1 MADVRHQKEQVG
13 VVLSNK
19 MEKSAVVEVTRL
31 LQHPVYRKVVR
42 RRKKYLVHDG
52 KKVCKV
58 GDKVRIRSTRPAS
71 RAKRWRIVEILS
83 SAESN

>member
-42 RRKKYLVHDG
+42 IRKKYVVHDE
-52 KKVCKV
+52 KKACKV
-58 GDKVRIRSTRPAS
+58 GDKVRIRSTRPIS
-71 RAKRWRIVEILS
+71 KAKCWRVVEVLT
-83 SAESN
+83 SAEAN

>member
-19 MEKSAVVEVTRL
+19 TERSAVVEVTRL
-31 LQHPVYRKVVR
+31 MPHPVYRKVVR
-42 RRKKYLVHDG
+42 RRKKYVAHDE

-58 GDKVRIRSTRPAS
+58 GDKVRIRATRPMS
-71 RAKRWRIVEILS
+71 KTKRWRVIEILS